1 MALVSPGVEVTI
13 IDESNYLPAAT
24 NSVPFI
30 LIATAQNKVSGSGT
44 GVAAGTTAANANEVY
59 LISSQRDL
67 AATFGNP
74 FFYSTTAGTPING
87 YELNEYGLLAA
98 YSVLGV
104 SNRAYIQRV
113 DIDLSELTASL
124 TRPTGDPADGT
135 WWLDTAET
143 LWGIFEWSA
152 TTNAFTN
159 KLPTVITSSD
169 DLSGG
174 VPKSSIGNIGDYA
187 VVAVPGTTVNN
198 PVYYKT
204 PGNTVSSPTVTA
216 NTWVLVGT
224 DAWKNSWPS
233 IIGTETNP
241 TITPGHTIFLNDTL
255 VTASNVTVASFALDI
270 NNQAIPGVSAK
281 AVSGKLEIYI
291 DSAATNDGSTAD
303 GNGILDVTNGT
314 GTLLTDLGI
323 SARIY
328 YAPLVQQSPHYQNP
342 QWRTTDSQ
350 PHPTGSV
357 WGKTTAV
364 NLGANLSVKKYDTA
378 VGAFVAQSCPIY
390 ENDESANK
398 NLDPAGGGVNI
409 AAEATYAQFDV
420 TENTQNTP
428 NDNTDAL
435 NSINN
440 FTLKI
445 FERVAGATSITGDT
459 TTPTFTNAETFTIR
473 ASAANSTT
481 LTTAVTATLGGTLA
495 ADFVEAFTAA
505 NVANTS
511 ASVTSTGAINIQH
524 TLGGVI
530 VLEDTSGTPVADAG
544 ITTTLTGVRNGFTD
558 GSVDTNIYILSN
570 WVALGEGSTPVY
582 TASATAPSQDPA
594 EGTYWYYS
602 ATDQV
607 DIMIHDGTGWK
618 GYQNVSSD
626 ARGFDLSTTNSTG
639 PIIAA
644 TAPTTQTDGTALVYG
659 DLWIDTSNLENYPV
673 IYRWQSVDSVDQWVL
688 IDNTDQ
694 TTQDGV
700 LFADARWATNGTTD
714 PITDD
719 IPTITSLL
727 TSNYLDI
734 DAPDYQLY
742 PTGMLLFNLRR
753 SGFNIKSFQV
763 NYFNATD
770 FPEDVL
776 PGADYRDA
784 WVTASGLKSDG
795 SPYMGRKAQRA
806 LVVAAMKAGIDA
818 QQDLREEQR
827 VFNLL
832 AAPNYPELIPNM
844 VALNNER
851 NNTGFIVGDTPLRLE
866 DTGADIIEW
875 ATNAQGL
882 GTDTEDGL
890 VTADPYLGV
899 FYPSCQT
906 TDLSGNTVVQ
916 PPSHMMLRTIVR
928 SDDVS
933 FPWLAPAGTRRGTVD
948 NAIALGYVNATT
960 GEFVQTAIRQ
970 GLRDTLYEN
979 DINPITFI
987 PGTGIVNYGNK
998 TTQATPSALDRINVA
1013 RLIAFIR
1020 GRLDTIGKSFVF
1032 EPNDQITRDE
1042 IKGQIEGLLND
1053 LVAKRGVYDY
1063 LVVCDESNNTPTRI
1077 DRNELYVDIAIEPV
1091 KAVEFIYIPVR
1102 IKNTGE
1108 ISAGEVA
1115 SSQAV

>member
-1 MALVSPGVEVTI
+1 MALISPGVEVTI
-13 IDESNYLPAAT
+13 IDESNYLPAPT

-30 LIATAQNKVSGSGT
+30 LIATAQNKISGTGT

-104 SNRAYIQRV
+104 SNRAYVQRV
-113 DIDLSELTASL
+113 NIDLSELTASL
-124 TRPTGDPADGT
+124 TRPTGDPAADT
-135 WWLDTAET
+135 WWVDTTET

-152 TTNAFTN
+152 TTNTFTN
-159 KLPTVITSSD
+159 KIPTVITSTD
-169 DLSGG
+169 NLTGG
-174 VPKSSIGNIGDYA
+174 VPKDSIGNIGDYA
-187 VVAVPGTTVNN
+187 VVATNINN

-204 PGNTVSSPTVTA
+204 PGNTVSNPTVDA
-216 NTWVLVGT
+216 NSWVLVGS

-241 TITPGHTIFLNDTL
+241 TITAGNTIFLNDVL

-270 NNQAIPGVSAK
+270 NNQAIPGISAK

-291 DSAATNDGSTAD
+291 DSDATNDGSTND

-323 SARIY
+323 APRIY

-342 QWRTTDSQ
+342 LWRTTDSQ

-364 NLGANLSVKKYDTA
+364 NLGANLSVKKFNSTL
-378 VGAFVAQSCPIY
+378 GLFVAQACPIY
-390 ENDESANK
+390 ENDQSANK
-398 NLDPAGGGVNI
+398 NLDPAGGGINI
-409 AAEATYAQFDV
+409 AVDSTYAQFDV
-420 TENTQNTP
+420 SENDT
-428 NDNTDAL
+428 
-435 NSINN
+435 
-440 FTLKI
+440 FTLKF
-445 FERVAGATSITGDT
+445 FERVAAGATAITGDET
-459 TTPTFTNAETFTIR
+459 APVFANAEEFTIQ

-481 LTTAVTATLGGTLA
+481 LTTAVTATLAGTTA
-495 ADFVEAFTAA
+495 ADFVEAFLAA
-505 NVANTS
+505 NVANTT
-511 ASVTSTGAINIQH
+511 ASVTSSGAIQIQH
-524 TLGGVI
+524 TKGGVI
-530 VLEDTSGTPVADAG
+530 VLKDTLGTPVADAG
-544 ITTTLTGVRNGFTD
+544 FNITVTGVRAGN
-558 GSVDTNIYILSN
+558 DTNLILSN
-570 WVALGEGSTPVY
+570 WIALGGDDGY
-582 TASATAPSQDPA
+582 TASSAAPSLDPA

-607 DIMIHDGTGWK
+607 DIMIHDGTAWK
-618 GYQNVSSD
+618 GYQNVTND
-626 ARGFDLSTTNSTG
+626 VRGFNLSQTNPTG

-644 TAPTTQTDGTALVYG
+644 TAPTTQTDNTALVYG
-659 DLWIDTSNLENYPV
+659 DLWIDTSNLENYPE
-673 IYRWQSVDSVDQWVL
+673 IYRWENVSSVDQWVL
-688 IDNTDQ
+688 LDDTDQ
-694 TTQDGV
+694 TTEDGV

-714 PITDD
+714 PITDT

-727 TSNYLDI
+727 TSDYLDI
-734 DAPDYQLY
+734 DAPDSTLY

-753 SGFNIKSFQV
+753 SGFNVKSFQV

-770 FPEDVL
+770 YPDDTL
-776 PGADYRDA
+776 PSQKDA
-784 WVTASGLKSDG
+784 WVTASGLQNDG

-806 LVVAAMKAGIDA
+806 LIVAAMKAGIDGN
-818 QQDLREEQR
+818 QDIREEQR
-827 VFNLL
+827 VFNLICS
-832 AAPNYPELIPNM
+832 PNYPELMPNM

-851 NNTGFIVGDTPLRLE
+851 NNTAFVIGDTPLRLE
-866 DTGADIIEW
+866 DTGTAIIEW
-875 ATNAQGL
+875 ATNAAGE
-882 GTDTEDGL
+882 GVDSEDGL
-890 VTADPYLGV
+890 VTSDPYLGV

-928 SDDVS
+928 SDDVA

-948 NAIALGYVNATT
+948 NAFALGYVNATT
-960 GEFVQTAIRQ
+960 GEFEQTAIRQ

-979 DINPITFI
+979 NINPITFI

-998 TTQATPSALDRINVA
+998 TTQGTASALDRINVA
-1013 RLIAFIR
+1013 RLIAFVR
-1020 GRLDTIGKSFVF
+1020 GRLETIGKSFVF

-1042 IKGQIEGLLND
+1042 IKGQIESLLND
-1053 LVAKRGVYDY
+1053 LVAKRGLYDY
-1063 LVVCDESNNTPTRI
+1063 LVVCDESNNTPARI

-1108 ISAGEVA
+1108 ISAGQVA

>member
-1 MALVSPGVEVTI
+1 MALISPGVEVTI
-13 IDESNYLPAAT
+13 IDESNYLPAPT

-30 LIATAQNKVSGSGT
+30 LIATAQNKISGTGT

-104 SNRAYIQRV
+104 SNRAYVQRV
-113 DIDLSELTASL
+113 NIDLSELTASL
-124 TRPTGDPADGT
+124 TRPTGDPAADT
-135 WWLDTAET
+135 WWVDTTET

-152 TTNAFTN
+152 TTNTFTN
-159 KLPTVITSSD
+159 KIPTVITSTD
-169 DLSGG
+169 NLTGG
-174 VPKSSIGNIGDYA
+174 VPKDSIGNIGDYA
-187 VVAVPGTTVNN
+187 VVATNINN

-204 PGNTVSSPTVTA
+204 PGNTVSNPTVDA
-216 NTWVLVGT
+216 NSWVLVGS

-241 TITPGHTIFLNDTL
+241 TITAGNTIFLNDVL

-270 NNQAIPGVSAK
+270 NNQAIPGISAK

-291 DSAATNDGSTAD
+291 DSDATNDGSTND

-323 SARIY
+323 APRIY

-342 QWRTTDSQ
+342 LWRTTDSQ

-364 NLGANLSVKKYDTA
+364 NLGANLSVKKFNSTL
-378 VGAFVAQSCPIY
+378 GLFVAQACPIY
-390 ENDESANK
+390 ENDQSANK
-398 NLDPAGGGVNI
+398 NLDPAGGGINI
-409 AAEATYAQFDV
+409 ASDSTYAQFDV
-420 TENTQNTP
+420 SENDT
-428 NDNTDAL
+428 
-435 NSINN
+435 
-440 FTLKI
+440 FTLKF
-445 FERVAGATSITGDT
+445 FERVAAGATAITGDET
-459 TTPTFTNAETFTIR
+459 APVFANAEEFTIQ

-481 LTTAVTATLGGTLA
+481 LTTAVTATLAGTTA
-495 ADFVEAFTAA
+495 ADFVEAFLAA
-505 NVANTS
+505 NVANTT
-511 ASVTSTGAINIQH
+511 ASVTSSGAIQIQH
-524 TLGGVI
+524 TKGGVI
-530 VLEDTSGTPVADAG
+530 VLKDTLGTPVADAG
-544 ITTTLTGVRNGFTD
+544 FNITVTGVRAGN
-558 GSVDTNIYILSN
+558 DTNLILSN
-570 WVALGEGSTPVY
+570 WIALGGDDGY
-582 TASATAPSQDPA
+582 TASSAAPSLDPA

-607 DIMIHDGTGWK
+607 DIMIHDGTAWK
-618 GYQNVSSD
+618 GYQNVTND
-626 ARGFDLSTTNSTG
+626 VRGFNLSQTNPTG

-644 TAPTTQTDGTALVYG
+644 TAPTTQTDNTALVYG
-659 DLWIDTSNLENYPV
+659 DLWIDTSNLENYPE
-673 IYRWQSVDSVDQWVL
+673 IYRWENVSSVDQWVL
-688 IDNTDQ
+688 LDDTDQ
-694 TTQDGV
+694 TTEDGV

-714 PITDD
+714 PITDT

-727 TSNYLDI
+727 TSDYLDI
-734 DAPDYQLY
+734 DAPDSTLY

-753 SGFNIKSFQV
+753 SGFNVKSFQV

-770 FPEDVL
+770 YPDDTL
-776 PGADYRDA
+776 PSQKDA
-784 WVTASGLKSDG
+784 WVTASGLQNDG

-806 LVVAAMKAGIDA
+806 LIVAAMKAGIDGN
-818 QQDLREEQR
+818 QDIREEQR
-827 VFNLL
+827 VFNLICS
-832 AAPNYPELIPNM
+832 PNYPELMPNM

-851 NNTGFIVGDTPLRLE
+851 NNTAFVIGDTPLRLE
-866 DTGADIIEW
+866 DTGTAIIEW
-875 ATNAQGL
+875 ATNAAGE
-882 GTDTEDGL
+882 GVDSEDAL
-890 VTADPYLGV
+890 VTSDPYLGV

-928 SDDVS
+928 SDDVA

-948 NAIALGYVNATT
+948 NAFALGYVNATT
-960 GEFVQTAIRQ
+960 GEFEQTAIRQ

-979 DINPITFI
+979 NINPITFI

-998 TTQATPSALDRINVA
+998 TTQGTASALDRINVA
-1013 RLIAFIR
+1013 RLIAFVR
-1020 GRLDTIGKSFVF
+1020 GRLETIGKSFVF

-1042 IKGQIEGLLND
+1042 IKGQIESLLND
-1053 LVAKRGVYDY
+1053 LVAKRGLYDY
-1063 LVVCDESNNTPTRI
+1063 LVVCDESNNTPARI

-1108 ISAGEVA
+1108 ISAGQVA

>member
-1 MALVSPGVEVTI
+1 MALISPGVEVTI
-13 IDESNYLPAAT
+13 IDESNYLPAPT

-30 LIATAQNKVSGSGT
+30 LIATAQNKISGTGT

-104 SNRAYIQRV
+104 SNRAYVQRV
-113 DIDLSELTASL
+113 NIDLSELTASL
-124 TRPTGDPADGT
+124 TRPTGDPAADT
-135 WWLDTAET
+135 WWVDTTET

-152 TTNAFTN
+152 TTNTFTN
-159 KLPTVITSSD
+159 KIPTVITSTD
-169 DLSGG
+169 NLTGG
-174 VPKSSIGNIGDYA
+174 VPKDSIGNIGDYA
-187 VVAVPGTTVNN
+187 VVATNINN

-204 PGNTVSSPTVTA
+204 PGNTVSNPTVDA
-216 NTWVLVGT
+216 NSWVLVGS

-241 TITPGHTIFLNDTL
+241 TITAGNTIFLNDVL

-270 NNQAIPGVSAK
+270 NNQAIPGISAK

-291 DSAATNDGSTAD
+291 DSDATNDGSTND

-323 SARIY
+323 APRIY

-342 QWRTTDSQ
+342 LWRTTDSQ

-364 NLGANLSVKKYDTA
+364 NLGANLSVKKFNSTL
-378 VGAFVAQSCPIY
+378 GLFVAQACPIY
-390 ENDESANK
+390 ENDQSANK
-398 NLDPAGGGVNI
+398 NLDPAGGGINI
-409 AAEATYAQFDV
+409 ASDSTYAQFDV
-420 TENTQNTP
+420 SENDT
-428 NDNTDAL
+428 
-435 NSINN
+435 
-440 FTLKI
+440 FTLKF
-445 FERVAGATSITGDT
+445 FERVAAGATAITGDET
-459 TTPTFTNAETFTIR
+459 APVFANAEEFTIQ

-481 LTTAVTATLGGTLA
+481 LTTAVTATLAGTTA
-495 ADFVEAFTAA
+495 ADFVEAFLAA
-505 NVANTS
+505 NVANTT
-511 ASVTSTGAINIQH
+511 ASVTSSGAIQIQH
-524 TLGGVI
+524 TQGGVI
-530 VLEDTSGTPVADAG
+530 VLKDTLGTPVADAG
-544 ITTTLTGVRNGFTD
+544 FNTTVTGVRAGN
-558 GSVDTNIYILSN
+558 DTNLILSN
-570 WVALGEGSTPVY
+570 WIALGGDDGY
-582 TASATAPSQDPA
+582 TASSAAPSLDPA

-607 DIMIHDGTGWK
+607 DIMIHDGTAWK
-618 GYQNVSSD
+618 GYQNVTND
-626 ARGFDLSTTNSTG
+626 VRGFNLSQTNPTG

-644 TAPTTQTDGTALVYG
+644 TAPTTQTDNTALVYG
-659 DLWIDTSNLENYPV
+659 DLWIDTSNLENYPE
-673 IYRWQSVDSVDQWVL
+673 IYRWENVSSVDQWVL
-688 IDNTDQ
+688 LDDTDQ
-694 TTQDGV
+694 TTEDGV

-714 PITDD
+714 PITDT

-727 TSNYLDI
+727 TSDYLDI
-734 DAPDYQLY
+734 DAPDSTLY

-753 SGFNIKSFQV
+753 SGFNVKSFQV

-770 FPEDVL
+770 YPDDTL
-776 PGADYRDA
+776 PSQKDA
-784 WVTASGLKSDG
+784 WVTASGLQNDG

-806 LVVAAMKAGIDA
+806 LIVAAMKAGIDGN
-818 QQDLREEQR
+818 QDIREEQR
-827 VFNLL
+827 VFNLICS
-832 AAPNYPELIPNM
+832 PNYPELMPNM

-851 NNTGFIVGDTPLRLE
+851 NNTAFVIGDTPLRLE
-866 DTGADIIEW
+866 DTGTAIIEW
-875 ATNAQGL
+875 ATNAAGE
-882 GTDTEDGL
+882 GVDSEDGL
-890 VTADPYLGV
+890 VTSDPYLGV

-928 SDDVS
+928 SDDVA

-948 NAIALGYVNATT
+948 NAFALGYVNATT
-960 GEFVQTAIRQ
+960 GEFEQTAIRQ

-979 DINPITFI
+979 NINPITFI

-998 TTQATPSALDRINVA
+998 TTQGTASALDRINVA
-1013 RLIAFIR
+1013 RLIAFVR
-1020 GRLDTIGKSFVF
+1020 GRLETIGKSFVF

-1042 IKGQIEGLLND
+1042 IKGQIESLLND
-1053 LVAKRGVYDY
+1053 LVAKRGLYDY
-1063 LVVCDESNNTPTRI
+1063 LVVCDESNNTPARI

-1108 ISAGEVA
+1108 ISAGQVA